1 MISAETI
8 QFKKIIQHMKKQECG
23 LYMACVGKYNKF
35 SVARM
40 EPWLHKE
47 EWWERDKAV
56 RLILFI
62 YLFLDWF

>member
-47 EWWERDKAV
+47 EDGKETRQLDWFY
-56 RLILFI
+56 LFI
-62 YLFLDWF
+62 YS